1 MSIISFLGFLI
12 RYCNM
17 GLRCNNYVVI
27 SRNFNL
33 VSWSSYIISRYCN
46 VIPRCIVSI
55 YLSIYL
61 TIYLFVYIY
70 LFVHIYL
77 TIYLSIYMFLHL
89 SIYLFISAAGY
100 IKPPPARLMHDT
112 PSANSFNFIFSNYY
126 KPKNLHLWN
135 VFFGFTSVPAW
146 YDNYES
152 KIKLDPISIGL
163 FYPIWIGGN

>member
-1 MSIISFLGFLI
+1 
-12 RYCNM
+12 M

-27 SRNFNL
+27 SRNFYL

-55 YLSIYL
+55 YLYIYL

-100 IKPPPARLMHDT
+100 IKPPLLALCT
-112 PSANSFNFIFSNYY
+112 T
-126 KPKNLHLWN
+126 LHLQTLSIL
-135 VFFGFTSVPAW
+135 FFLIITNLTIYIFEMFSLASHL
-146 YDNYES
+146 YL
-152 KIKLDPISIGL
+152 LDMIIMKAK
-163 FYPIWIGGN
+163 

>member
-1 MSIISFLGFLI
+1 MYSFYLSIYLS
-12 RYCNM
+12 
-17 GLRCNNYVVI
+17 NY
-27 SRNFNL
+27 L
-33 VSWSSYIISRYCN
+33 
-46 VIPRCIVSI
+46 SI

-100 IKPPPARLMHDT
+100 MKREVGRINPPPARHRHDT

-146 YDNYES
+146 YHNYQS